1 MQSLAQF
8 KFFSTGQCAWRGRRL
23 RSAAMRVM
31 WPMLAAV
38 RLAVPSTRMCASEN
52 LASCTVVQLKEKLRS
67 AGLPVSG
74 RKADLIARLSLPD
87 EAATALQPA
96 PPVDAAVL
104 AFPAVEIEACK
115 Q

>member
-1 MQSLAQF
+1 
-8 KFFSTGQCAWRGRRL
+8 
-23 RSAAMRVM
+23 MRVM

-38 RLAVPSTRMCASEN
+38 RLSVPSTRMCASEN

-87 EAATALQPA
+87 EAAIALQPA

>member
-1 MQSLAQF
+1 MSSQEDLS
-8 KFFSTGQCAWRGRRL
+8 KR
-23 RSAAMRVM
+23 
-31 WPMLAAV
+31 
-38 RLAVPSTRMCASEN
+38 
-52 LASCTVVQLKEKLRS
+52 TVVQLKEKLRS

-74 RKADLIARLSLPD
+74 RKADLIARLSLRD